1 MRWDYQPD
9 ICKDYKE
16 TGFCGF
22 GDSCKFMHDRGDYK
36 HGWQLEREF
45 EHGNYIPEDPSAYEI
60 HSDED
65 DDLPFACFMC
75 REMFKNPVVTK
86 CQHYFCEACALK
98 QYKKSKRCYVCG
110 TQTSGVF
117 NPAKEII
124 KKMSE
129 SAVSKTKYSM

>member
-1 MRWDYQPD
+1 
-9 ICKDYKE
+9 
-16 TGFCGF
+16 
-22 GDSCKFMHDRGDYK
+22 
-36 HGWQLEREF
+36 
-45 EHGNYIPEDPSAYEI
+45 
-60 HSDED
+60 
-65 DDLPFACFMC
+65 MC